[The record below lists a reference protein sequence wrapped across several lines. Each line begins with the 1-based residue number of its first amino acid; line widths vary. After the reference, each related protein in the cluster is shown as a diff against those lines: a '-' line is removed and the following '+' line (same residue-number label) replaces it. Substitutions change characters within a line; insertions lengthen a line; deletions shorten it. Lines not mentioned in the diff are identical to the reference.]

1 MLGIQPLRGFEQ
13 AVYHVTRGVDAIA
26 FDTTCSRII
35 EDTNMAQ
42 RISALDATIRGLGAE
57 MGEWNDMAVAFSFPN
72 DPHLEHDAIRET
84 AGMWDTSALTKIQL
98 RGRDALAAI
107 DYLVTRDMTRIKVGQ
122 SAYCPILKDD
132 GHFCDDAI
140 IFHVAEDHFL
150 VASAIGPTHQLLRDY
165 ANGRNLQVELDEDLH
180 IITLQGPSSIELL
193 DAQTEANLRSLPFCQ
208 QIMTTV
214 CGKQM
219 MLSRTGYS
227 GERGYELFMGADIVV
242 DVWQELLQ
250 RGQAF
255 GLRPISFGGLEMV
268 HIESGL
274 MAYGAE
280 ATEQNTPWEVD
291 MGWAVSRNKGDF
303 RGKQALF
310 ELEGKEKVKLF
321 GIVAEHDDVVEHG
334 AELSINGQL
343 VGHVTTPAY
352 SRRLGKSLAL
362 VHLLPSAAV
371 EGTSL
376 ELQGPTIGCSATA
389 TRIPFVDP
397 ARKRLHAM

>member
-1 MLGIQPLRGFEQ
+1 
-13 AVYHVTRGVDAIA
+13 
-26 FDTTCSRII
+26 
-35 EDTNMAQ
+35 MAQ
-42 RISALDATIRGLGAE
+42 RISALDATTRGLGAE

-84 AGMWDTSALTKIQL
+84 VGMWDTSALTKIQV
-98 RGRDALAAI
+98 RGPDALAAI
-107 DYLVTRDMTRIKVGQ
+107 DYLVTRDMTRIEVGQ

-150 VASAIGPTHQLLRDY
+150 VASAIGPTQQLLQDY
-165 ANGRNLQVELDEDLH
+165 ASGRKLQVELDEDLH
-180 IITLQGPSSIELL
+180 IITLQGPTAIELL
-193 DAQTEANLRSLPFCQ
+193 DAQTDADLRSLPFCR
-208 QIMTTV
+208 QIVTTI

-227 GERGYELFMGADIVV
+227 GERGYELFMGSDIVT

-310 ELEGKEKVKLF
+310 ELEGKEKVKFF
-321 GIVAEHDDVVEHG
+321 GIVADHDDVVEHG
-334 AELSINGQL
+334 AELSIDGKI

-362 VHLLPSAAV
+362 VHLLPYAAV
-371 EGTSL
+371 EGTLL
-376 ELQGPTIGCSATA
+376 ELKGATIKCRATA
-389 TRIPFVDP
+389 TSIPFVDP
-397 ARKRLHAM
+397 QRKRLHAL